1 MAQATIKSIQEIS
14 AGCRSPRQFKRL
26 IEELR
31 SLIPYRGFAWISCN
45 PATHRVAQMVDVD
58 YPRHYLGWY
67 LATGMCRKD
76 PVFEEC
82 LRTRQPQLR
91 SEIMR
96 RMPAQHDSEHEK
108 RIKQFHLQ
116 YELVGVAANKERE
129 GIFFLILESEQEGRR
144 CLEPFGELLQSLFE
158 ALSNSYRYPVLTD
171 RKKTILLWRAQG
183 KRPNMIASELGIS
196 QRTVKMHSEEIT
208 RKLYAEDLVHA
219 VWIAGQIG
227 IIG

>member
-1 MAQATIKSIQEIS
+1 VGQGTIKSIQEF
-14 AGCRSPRQFKRL
+14 AARCRSPRQFKRL
-26 IEELR
+26 LEDLR
-31 SLIPYRGFAWISCN
+31 SLLPYRGLVSISCN
-45 PATHRVAQMVDVD
+45 PTTHRIAQMVDVD

-76 PVFEEC
+76 PAFQEC
-82 LRTRQPQLR
+82 LRTQQPQLR

-96 RMPAQHDSEHEK
+96 RLPGRHNPEHEK
-108 RIKQFHLQ
+108 KIKQFHLQ
-116 YELVGVAANKERE
+116 YELLGAAANPDRE
-129 GIFFLILESEQEGRR
+129 GIFFVILDSEQEARR
-144 CLEPFGELLQSLFE
+144 CLPIFGELLPALFQ
-158 ALSNSYRYPVLTD
+158 ALSTSYRYPVLTD

-196 QRTVKMHSEEIT
+196 QRTVKMHSEEIV
-208 RKLYAEDLVHA
+208 RKLYAVDLVHA

>member
-1 MAQATIKSIQEIS
+1 MAQATIKSIQEF
-14 AGCRSPRQFKRL
+14 AGRCRSPRQFRRL
-26 IEELR
+26 LEDLR
-31 SLIPYRGFAWISCN
+31 SLLPYRGLVCLCCN
-45 PATHRVAQMVDVD
+45 PTTHRIVQMVDVD

-76 PVFEEC
+76 PVFQEC
-82 LRTRQPQLR
+82 LRTQQPQLR
-91 SEIMR
+91 SDVMR
-96 RMPAQHDSEHEK
+96 RLPQHNPEHEK
-108 RIKQFHLQ
+108 KIKQFHVQ
-116 YELVGVAANKERE
+116 YEIVGVVANPERE
-129 GIFFLILESEQEGRR
+129 GIFFLILDTEQEARR
-144 CLEPFGELLQSLFE
+144 CLLPFGELLPALFQ
-158 ALSNSYRYPVLTD
+158 ALSSSYRYPVLTD

-196 QRTVKMHSEEIT
+196 QRTVKMHSEEIV

>member
-1 MAQATIKSIQEIS
+1 MGQGTIKSIQEF
-14 AGCRSPRQFKRL
+14 AARCRSPRQFKRL
-26 IEELR
+26 LEDLR
-31 SLIPYRGFAWISCN
+31 SLLPYRGLVSISCN
-45 PATHRVAQMVDVD
+45 PTTHRIAQMVDVD

-67 LATGMCRKD
+67 LATGMHRKD
-76 PVFEEC
+76 PVFRSC
-82 LRTRQPQLR
+82 LQTQQPQLR
-91 SEIMR
+91 CDVIR

-116 YELVGVAANKERE
+116 YELVGVCANLERE
-129 GIFFLILESEQEGRR
+129 GIFFLILDTEQEARR
-144 CLEPFGELLQSLFE
+144 CLLPFGELLPALFE

-208 RKLYAEDLVHA
+208 KKLYAEDLVHA